1 MVETCDQVKFQ
12 ELVYSNMHL
21 WSIHDDQKVYKHKE
35 LIKYLG
41 SIVFLAFSSLY
52 LTHNFP
58 ERCKNKFYRT
68 HFVVFKTLS
77 QLLPMK

>member
-1 MVETCDQVKFQ
+1 MKYT
-12 ELVYSNMHL
+12 
-21 WSIHDDQKVYKHKE
+21 HDDQKVDKHKE

-41 SIVFLAFSSLY
+41 RIVLGAFSSLY

-58 ERCKNKFYRT
+58 EKCKNKVYRT

-77 QLLPMK
+77 WLSADGVIFNI